1 MSDTANDFSKGSIVS
16 NIMKLAVPMTM
27 AQLINVLYN
36 IIDRIYI
43 GRIPENATLALTG
56 LGLCLPII
64 SMVIAFANLFGMGG
78 LAHSR
83 KNKGRGSRSISSITL
98 IPTLIR
104 WTV

>member
-64 SMVIAFANLFGMGG
+64 SMVIALANLFGTVCSSSYS
-78 LAHSR
+78 ASR
-83 KNKGRGSRSISSITL
+83 RVKCLSPRQ
-98 IPTLIR
+98 
-104 WTV
+104 